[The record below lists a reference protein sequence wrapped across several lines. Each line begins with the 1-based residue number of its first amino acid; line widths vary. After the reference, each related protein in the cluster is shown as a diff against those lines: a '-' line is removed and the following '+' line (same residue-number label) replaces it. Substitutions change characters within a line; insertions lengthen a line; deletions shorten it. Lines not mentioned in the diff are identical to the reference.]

1 MVVSMTGFGRSKID
15 SGLHTI
21 TVEMKSVNHRFH
33 ECTIRLPRQLMK
45 LEDKIKKQVS
55 GFIKRGKVDIFIT
68 ITGEGLVHRN
78 LHIDWKLIRDY
89 YQLVHEINDRF
100 SLKGEIELNQL
111 LSREEFITIDELEE
125 ENEELDRLVLQ
136 AVAQAANELK
146 DMRMKEG
153 EALKEDFLTHL
164 NHFKQKVSEL
174 ISFAPHV
181 VTQYR
186 EKLRKKMMEYSDG
199 AIDDNR
205 LLNEVAIMADKSDI
219 TEELTRLN
227 SHILYFNSTLNSGEP
242 VGRKLD
248 FMIQEMNRE
257 VNTIGSKANDSR
269 ITTLVVELKSTLE
282 KLREQVQNVE

>member
-1 MVVSMTGFGRSKID
+1 MVVSMTGFGRSKMD

-55 GFIKRGKVDIFIT
+55 EFIKRGKVDIFIT
-68 ITGEGLVHRN
+68 ITGDGLVHRN

-89 YQLVHEINDRF
+89 YQLVHEIKDRF
-100 SLKGEIELNQL
+100 SLKGEVELNQL
-111 LSREEFITIDELEE
+111 LSREEFIMIDEMEE
-125 ENEELDRLVLQ
+125 ENEGLDQLVLQ
-136 AVAQAANELK
+136 AVMQASCELK
-146 DMRMKEG
+146 EMRMKEG
-153 EALKEDFLTHL
+153 NSLKEDFLTHL
-164 NHFKQKVSEL
+164 NHFEQKVSEL
-174 ISFAPHV
+174 SSFAPNV

-186 EKLRKKMMEYSDG
+186 ERLRKKMMEYSEG

-227 SHILYFNSTLNSGEP
+227 SHILYFHSTLNRNEP

-248 FMIQEMNRE
+248 FMLQEMNRE
-257 VNTIGSKANDSR
+257 VNTIGSKANDSS

>member
-89 YQLVHEINDRF
+89 YQLVHEINDHF

-125 ENEELDRLVLQ
+125 ENVELDRLVLQ

-174 ISFAPHV
+174 NSFAPHV

-199 AIDDNR
+199 AIDDTR

-227 SHILYFNSTLNSGEP
+227 SHILYFLSALNSGEP

-269 ITTLVVELKSTLE
+269 ITALVVELKSTLE